1 MRLALQPARRDANT
15 VCRIKARHSD
25 ASARLFG
32 LATPNLWG
40 VGMTGLIFGVIV
52 IAWLAYLL
60 PWTLN
65 SRSHSPLAD
74 EGSFFGLAS
83 SMKVIR
89 RGSDP
94 FGDQNDPGL
103 ELSTPL
109 QRNAARYEI
118 RRSART
124 AARRR
129 RAGLLVHLSA
139 VIAGLVVF
147 LVWRTPLLWSVVLPT
162 VLLLGF
168 LALARVSVSTLNRAL
183 DEKKAW
189 ISFGDQEDTV
199 CVVLPDLGEGSAE
212 LSVEL
217 SGPLDEGI
225 ASLWEPIPVTPA
237 TYVSTPMLPRSV
249 RTIDLSAP
257 VAPAATPALPPTAEA
272 PQPRHVDDEQASLAE
287 SAWRK
292 AVGE

>member
-1 MRLALQPARRDANT
+1 
-15 VCRIKARHSD
+15 
-25 ASARLFG
+25 
-32 LATPNLWG
+32 
-40 VGMTGLIFGVIV
+40 MTGLIFGVIV

-74 EGSFFGLAS
+74 EGPFFGLAS
-83 SMKVIR
+83 SMKIIR

-94 FGDQNDPGL
+94 FGDQNDPEL

-109 QRNAARYEI
+109 QRDAARREI
-118 RRSART
+118 RRAART

-129 RAGLLVHLSA
+129 RAGLIVHFSA
-139 VIAGLVVF
+139 ALLGPVVF
-147 LVWRTPLLWSVVLPT
+147 FVWHTPLLWSVVLPS
-162 VLLLGF
+162 VLLIGF
-168 LALARVSVSTLNRAL
+168 LALARVSVRTLNRAL

-189 ISFGDQEDTV
+189 ICGGDQEDTV
-199 CVVLPDLGEGSAE
+199 SVVLPDLGQGSAE

-217 SGPLDEGI
+217 SEPLDEGMR
-225 ASLWEPIPVTPA
+225 SLWEPIPVTPA
-237 TYVSTPMLPRSV
+237 TYVSKPMLPRSV
-249 RTIDLSAP
+249 RTIDLSTP

-272 PQPRHVDDEQASLAE
+272 TPPRLMVDEHDKVNRDDEPQ
-287 SAWRK
+287 WQQ

>member
-1 MRLALQPARRDANT
+1 
-15 VCRIKARHSD
+15 
-25 ASARLFG
+25 
-32 LATPNLWG
+32 
-40 VGMTGLIFGVIV
+40 MTGLIFGVIV

-74 EGSFFGLAS
+74 EGPFYGLAS
-83 SMKVIR
+83 SMKIIR

-94 FGDQNDPGL
+94 FGDQNDPEL

-109 QRNAARYEI
+109 QRDAARHEI
-118 RRSART
+118 RRASRT

-139 VIAGLVVF
+139 AVFGLVVF
-147 LVWRTPLLWSVVLPT
+147 LVWRTPLMWSVVLPI
-162 VLLLGF
+162 VLLVGF
-168 LALARVSVSTLNRAL
+168 LALARVSVRTLNRSL

-189 ISFGDQEDTV
+189 ISAGDQEDTV
-199 CVVLPDLGEGSAE
+199 AVALPDAGQGSAE

-217 SGPLDEGI
+217 SGPLDDGI
-225 ASLWEPIPVTPA
+225 GSLWEPIPVTPA
-237 TYVSTPMLPRSV
+237 TYVSKPMLPRSV

-257 VAPAATPALPPTAEA
+257 FAPASTPALPPIAEA
-272 PQPRHVDDEQASLAE
+272 PQHRHDDDEQLDRLGE
-287 SAWRK
+287 SSWPQA
-292 AVGE
+292 AGE